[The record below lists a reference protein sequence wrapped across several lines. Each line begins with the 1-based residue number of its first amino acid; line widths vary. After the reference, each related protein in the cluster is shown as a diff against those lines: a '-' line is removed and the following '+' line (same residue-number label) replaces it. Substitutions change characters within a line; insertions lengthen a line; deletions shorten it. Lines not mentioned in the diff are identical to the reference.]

1 MRRDDWGA
9 ALPLALFALVI
20 LSGFLLVFLS
30 MAGMERAI
38 SANLTD
44 VARARYL
51 AEAGIEWAFD
61 QLIMASG
68 QTNGWDNILAKDTGQ
83 GVEISQT
90 GGQTLPEL
98 PASMGT
104 FTVSV
109 RNDYRGND
117 GQITG
122 WVNPATNTLAP
133 DPGGRNS
140 DTNGIILLT
149 ATGNFNGANCQV
161 QVVMTGIQSS
171 RRLHRITSWREL

>member
-1 MRRDDWGA
+1 M

-20 LSGFLLVFLS
+20 LSGLLLALLS
-30 MAGMERAI
+30 MTAMEPAI

-61 QLIMASG
+61 QLIPASG
-68 QTNGWDNILAKDTGQ
+68 QTNGWDHILVRDGGQ

-90 GGQTLPEL
+90 GGQTLPGL
-98 PASMGT
+98 PAGTGT

-109 RNDYRGND
+109 RNDHQRTD
-117 GQITG
+117 GQISG
-122 WVNPATNTLAP
+122 WVDPATNRPAP
-133 DPGGRNS
+133 DPGGPGS

-149 ATGNFNGANCQV
+149 ATGNVNGAIRQI
-161 QVVMTGIQSS
+161 QVVMSGGGPGG
-171 RRLHRITSWREL
+171 RPPRITSWREL